1 MGDRT
6 RRLGRAVSTRGAYA
20 AGAVGVLAGYVVAGE
35 RGAVAVG
42 AAGYFGVKSM
52 QSLYKGL

>member
-1 MGDRT
+1 M
-6 RRLGRAVSTRGAYA
+6 STRGAYA